1 MRVGVLKPD
10 LADTGTKASIVSAT
24 FIGLLGIA
32 ALFALMLFRTPI
44 AFAMLIVGFFGYAL
58 LRDFNSATALLLT
71 ESYSTVSSYNLIVV
85 PMFILLGNISS
96 AAGFSRG
103 LYDAANAWV
112 GRWPGGLAS
121 ASVLGC
127 AAFSAVSG
135 SSVATA
141 VTIGKVAM
149 PEMRRLGYAD
159 GLAAGSVA
167 AGGTLG
173 FLIPPSTAF
182 VLYAILTEESIGR
195 LFMAGILPGLL
206 MTASFVAT
214 VCLIVLFRPSSGPRG
229 EKLLL
234 AQKMATLIDSI
245 PLLAIIVISIGG
257 IYIGAFTPVEASGV
271 GAAMVILLAL
281 IRRKLSWTAFTGA
294 VLETL
299 KTSAMLFFIVISA
312 NVLNPFLAMTN
323 IPQTLG
329 SSLTSLGLGPYETLA
344 VIIFFYILLGMF
356 MDELAMI
363 VLTIPI
369 VYPIIVGMGFDPIWF
384 GVILVIVVQMGLIAP
399 PVGLN
404 VFVVRSV
411 TPEVPLLTIY
421 KGVMPFLL
429 AMAAALLLII
439 VFPQIALL
447 IPNSMF
453 GV

>member
-1 MRVGVLKPD
+1 M
-10 LADTGTKASIVSAT
+10 SAT
-24 FIGLLGIA
+24 MIGLIGIA
-32 ALFALMLFRTPI
+32 ALFALMLIRTPI
-44 AFAMLIVGFFGYAL
+44 AFAMLFVGFFGYAV

-71 ESYSTVSSYNLIVV
+71 ESYSTVSSYSLIVV
-85 PMFILLGNISS
+85 PMFILLGNVSS

-112 GRWPGGLAS
+112 GRLPGGLAS

-149 PEMRRLGYAD
+149 PEMRRLGYAE

-206 MTASFVAT
+206 MTALFVLA
-214 VCLIVLFRPSSGPRG
+214 VSLVVLFRPAAGPRG
-229 EKLLL
+229 
-234 AQKMATLIDSI
+234 ATLPLRKKLATLVDSV
-245 PLLAIIVISIGG
+245 PLLAIIVVSIGG
-257 IYIGAFTPVEASGV
+257 IYVGAFTPVEASGI
-271 GAAMVILLAL
+271 GAALVIVLAVL
-281 IRRKLSWTAFTGA
+281 RGKLSWNGFSGA

-299 KTSAMLFFIVISA
+299 KTSAMLYFIVISA
-312 NVLNPFLAMTN
+312 NVLNPFFAMTG

-329 SSLTSLGLGPYETLA
+329 IGLTSLGLGAYETLF
-344 VIIFFYILLGMF
+344 VILLFYVVLGMF

-369 VYPIIVGMGFDPIWF
+369 VYPIIMGMGFDPIWF

-411 TPEVPLLTIY
+411 VPDVPLTTIY
-421 KGVMPFLL
+421 KGVTPFLI
-429 AMAAALLLII
+429 AMVAALLLII
-439 VFPQIALL
+439 AFPQIALI